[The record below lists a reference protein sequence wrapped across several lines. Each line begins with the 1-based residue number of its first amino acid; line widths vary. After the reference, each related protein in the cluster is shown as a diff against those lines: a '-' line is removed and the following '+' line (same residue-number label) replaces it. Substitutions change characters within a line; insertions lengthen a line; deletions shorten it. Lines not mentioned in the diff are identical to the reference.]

1 MRSKPAKPNRL
12 CQREKLSLVELLKA
26 MTLLALVGMA
36 VLKIMQLSESSFSKG
51 RTQLSIQQKNQTIT
65 AFINDDFKNQL
76 LAEQTTV
83 ATYETMAMPADFRGN
98 HILNLVTIF
107 DNGSQFAFAAPKCL
121 LVNEAEP
128 TLGYFNFA
136 ADCQM
141 VGGKTIA

>member
-1 MRSKPAKPNRL
+1 
-12 CQREKLSLVELLKA
+12 

-83 ATYETMAMPADFRGN
+83 ATYKKWQCQ
-98 HILNLVTIF
+98 LIF
-107 DNGSQFAFAAPKCL
+107 
-121 LVNEAEP
+121 
-128 TLGYFNFA
+128 
-136 ADCQM
+136 
-141 VGGKTIA
+141 VGIIF